1 MNKKGAKIFELLT
14 VLDFMFKCT
23 GRVKITI
30 IKITI
35 TIIVMFL
42 RYQSFCNLLQVFSE
56 KTANDFK
63 YDPVP
68 KTI

>member
-1 MNKKGAKIFELLT
+1 MNKTGAKIFELLT

-23 GRVKITI
+23 GGVKITI
-30 IKITI
+30 VI
-35 TIIVMFL
+35 FL